1 MYALFG
7 QRPTTATVVEVSPQS
22 PPLRSDWTT
31 TEGVSPMPTSRKFRL
46 TPVPAP
52 RMAASL
58 MARAQM
64 AKARSPAVTAPAWT
78 LAPGAANP
86 CRANP
91 TVPWSPQRRHPQLPP
106 QPVLFSKVRLPN
118 MPTSLSLQKWVSMFP
133 NWAAKIQVSCQ
144 LPVCDIWVSL
154 LWQRWMEAR
163 SRKLGVCVCVCVCD
177 KAVVWLAA
185 AAMWSGE
192 FFRAVCA
199 VGGVSCVSEC
209 VYVCYEGGLGV
220 RGEACSLPFCYQ
232 AVMEGLKQRSRLENS
247 D

>member
-133 NWAAKIQVSCQ
+133 NWAARFRSRVNFLC
-144 LPVCDIWVSL
+144 VTFEWVYCDSAGWKPEAVSL
-154 LWQRWMEAR
+154 A
-163 SRKLGVCVCVCVCD
+163 CVCVCVCD

-220 RGEACSLPFCYQ
+220 REEACSLPFCYQ